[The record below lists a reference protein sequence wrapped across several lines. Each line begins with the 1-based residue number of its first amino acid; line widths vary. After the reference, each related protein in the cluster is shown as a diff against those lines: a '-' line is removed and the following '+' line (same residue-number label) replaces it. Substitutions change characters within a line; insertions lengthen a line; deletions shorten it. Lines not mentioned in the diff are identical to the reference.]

1 MSTLSSLLSRS
12 AIKCPG
18 LKFLKSLLK
27 RPVLH
32 ILEKFDHTVLF
43 YDQYIFFKSSSS
55 KHSWQAE
62 VGFAGGQSGVDF

>member
-27 RPVLH
+27 APKLN
-32 ILEKFDHTVLF
+32 ISEKFDPSVLF
-43 YDQYIFFKSSSS
+43 M
-55 KHSWQAE
+55 
-62 VGFAGGQSGVDF
+62 